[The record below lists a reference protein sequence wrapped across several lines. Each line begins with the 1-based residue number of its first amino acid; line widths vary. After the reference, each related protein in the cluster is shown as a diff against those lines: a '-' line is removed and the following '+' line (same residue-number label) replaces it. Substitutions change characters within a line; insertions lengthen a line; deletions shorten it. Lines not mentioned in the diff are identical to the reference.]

1 MNGEVNQGEN
11 KQEPVIE
18 TVNIELSEEIA
29 KEITKPIIYTEE
41 FVKKEVA
48 TLLEES
54 KNEELLTIG
63 RLFENKAYS
72 SQRLSEWAEKF
83 KNNDEIS
90 ESIKKIKDIFLN
102 RINDGALRGK
112 FNPTMTIFNLKNNYN
127 WKDKNETD
135 ITTKGESLNNMS
147 YERAKGIITGGKGSD
162 KSNSPE

>member
-1 MNGEVNQGEN
+1 MNEESNQGEN
-11 KQEPVIE
+11 IE
-18 TVNIELSEEIA
+18 AGTEQVADLVVPEEIA
-29 KEITKPIIYTEE
+29 KKKTKPIIYTEE

-147 YERAKGIITGGKGSD
+147 YERAKGIINGGERSD
-162 KSNSPE
+162 KSNI